1 MSPSRL
7 LVVGAGG
14 FLGTH
19 VRRALVAAGW
29 DDVAFVSSSGGAPAG
44 EAATEGGTGRWLR
57 LDLAIADRKALAA
70 IIAAERPAA
79 IVNCSGTTHGDAVRL
94 VRGNIVLVGELLAA
108 IADVG
113 NGVRFVQLGSSAEYG
128 AVPPGTAIDEETPA
142 NPLATY
148 GVTKLAGT
156 ELALAAG
163 RAGAVDA
170 VVLRVF
176 NPIGSGMGPNTLPGR
191 AAAALREALAA
202 GERRIAL
209 GSLEDH
215 RDFVDAGDVAEAVV
229 AAAAAPEPI
238 GPRILNVGSGRATPA
253 RDLVARLAAVAGFDG
268 EIAEDQASSPRS
280 SAVPWQQADISTI
293 ASILGWRPRRTLTQS
308 IEDVWRDAESETRH

>member
-1 MSPSRL
+1 MSLTRL

-44 EAATEGGTGRWLR
+44 KAAAAGTGRWHQM
-57 LDLAIADRKALAA
+57 DLAIADRRALAA
-70 IIAAERPAA
+70 IIAAERPVA
-79 IVNCSGTTHGDAVRL
+79 IVNCSGTTHGDATRL
-94 VRGNIVLVGELLAA
+94 VRGNVVLVGELLAA
-108 IADVG
+108 IADAG
-113 NGVRFVQLGSSAEYG
+113 RGVRFVQLGSSAEYG
-128 AVPPGTAIDEETPA
+128 AVQPGTAIDEETPA

-163 RAGAVDA
+163 RTGAVDA

-176 NPIGSGMGPNTLPGR
+176 NPIGSGMTPSSLPGR
-191 AAAALREALAA
+191 AAAALSEALAA

-215 RDFVDAGDVAEAVV
+215 RDFVDVGDVAEAVV
-229 AAAAAPEPI
+229 AAAAAPGPI
-238 GPRILNVGSGRATPA
+238 GPRILNVGSGHATRA
-253 RDLVARLAAVAGFDG
+253 RDLVAQLAAVARFDG
-268 EIAEDQASSPRS
+268 EIAEDQTSSPRS
-280 SAVPWQQADISTI
+280 SAVPWQQADISLI
-293 ASILGWRPRRTLTQS
+293 ASTLGWLPRRTLAQS
-308 IEDVWRDAESETRH
+308 IEDVWRDAETTARR

>member
-1 MSPSRL
+1 VSPRRL

-29 DDVAFVSSSGGAPAG
+29 DDVAFVSSS
-44 EAATEGGTGRWLR
+44 EGGTGRWHR
-57 LDLAIADRKALAA
+57 LDLAIADRAALAA

-79 IVNCSGTTHGDAVRL
+79 VVNCSGTTHGDAVRL
-94 VRGNIVLVGELLAA
+94 VRGNAVLVGELLAA
-108 IADVG
+108 IADAAR
-113 NGVRFVQLGSSAEYG
+113 GVRFVQLGSSAEYG
-128 AVPPGTAIDEETPA
+128 AVQPGTAIDEETPA

-163 RAGAVDA
+163 RTGAVDA

-176 NPIGSGMGPNTLPGR
+176 NPIGSGMTPSTLPGR

-215 RDFVDAGDVAEAVV
+215 RDFVDVGDVAEAVV
-229 AAAAAPEPI
+229 AAAAAPGPI
-238 GPRILNVGSGRATPA
+238 GPRIFNVGSGRATRA
-253 RDLVARLAAVAGFDG
+253 RDLVAQLAAVARFDG

-280 SAVPWQQADISTI
+280 SAVPWQRADIS
-293 ASILGWRPRRTLTQS
+293 SISSTLGWRPRRTLAQS
-308 IEDVWRDAESETRH
+308 IEDVWRDAETAARR

>member
-1 MSPSRL
+1 MSPRRL

-29 DDVAFVSSSGGAPAG
+29 DDVAFVSSS
-44 EAATEGGTGRWLR
+44 EGGTGRWHR
-57 LDLAIADRKALAA
+57 LDLAIADRAALAA

-79 IVNCSGTTHGDAVRL
+79 VVNCSGTTHGDAVRL
-94 VRGNIVLVGELLAA
+94 VRGNAVLVGELLAA
-108 IADVG
+108 IADAAR
-113 NGVRFVQLGSSAEYG
+113 GVRFVQLGSSAEYG
-128 AVPPGTAIDEETPA
+128 AVQPGTAIDEETPA

-163 RAGAVDA
+163 RTGAVDA

-176 NPIGSGMGPNTLPGR
+176 NPIGSGMTPSTLPGR

-215 RDFVDAGDVAEAVV
+215 RDFVDVGDVAEAVV
-229 AAAAAPEPI
+229 AAAAAPGPI
-238 GPRILNVGSGRATPA
+238 GPRIFNVGSGRATRA
-253 RDLVARLAAVAGFDG
+253 RDLVAQLAAVARFDG

-280 SAVPWQQADISTI
+280 SAVPWQRADIS
-293 ASILGWRPRRTLTQS
+293 SISSTLGWRPRRTLAQS
-308 IEDVWRDAESETRH
+308 IEDVWRDAETAARR

>member
-1 MSPSRL
+1 MSPGRL

-19 VRRALVAAGW
+19 VRRALAAAAW
-29 DDVAFVSSSGGAPAG
+29 DDVTFVSGSEAAPAG
-44 EAATEGGTGRWLR
+44 AAAADGGTGRWHR
-57 LDLAIADRKALAA
+57 LDLATADRTALAP
-70 IIAAERPAA
+70 IIAAERPVA
-79 IVNCSGTTHGDAVRL
+79 IVNCSGTTRGDAARL
-94 VRGNIVLVGELLAA
+94 VRGNVVLVGELLAA
-108 IADVG
+108 AADAARG
-113 NGVRFVQLGSSAEYG
+113 ARFVQLGSSAEYG
-128 AVPPGTAIDEETPA
+128 AVEPGTAIDEATPA

-163 RAGAVDA
+163 RTGAVDA

-176 NPIGSGMGPNTLPGR
+176 NPIGGGMTPSSLPGR
-191 AAAALREALAA
+191 AAAVLRGALAA

-215 RDFVDAGDVAEAVV
+215 RDFVDVGDVAEAVV
-229 AAAAAPEPI
+229 AAAAAPERL
-238 GPRILNVGSGRATPA
+238 GPRILNVGSGRATRA
-253 RDLVARLAAVAGFDG
+253 RELVAQLAAVAGFDG

-280 SAVPWQQADISTI
+280 SAVPWQQADISSI
-293 ASILGWRPRRTLTQS
+293 ASTLGWRPRRTLAQAV
-308 IEDVWRDAESETRH
+308 EAVWRDAEAAARR